1 MRAHAH
7 LKYTCRA
14 ALIYDNKHTYI
25 LRINWIFFLIEKFE
39 LNFNMKCR
47 HSKEKTENWRFLL
60 KNNKVDNKM
69 KTNNNKTKQNGKIET
84 ITQANNVLANNNG
97 IAKSLNSIL

>member
-1 MRAHAH
+1 
-7 LKYTCRA
+7 
-14 ALIYDNKHTYI
+14 
-25 LRINWIFFLIEKFE
+25 
-39 LNFNMKCR
+39 
-47 HSKEKTENWRFLL
+47 
-60 KNNKVDNKM
+60 M